1 MDEQGRQIQYRNE
14 QHQRN
19 AAAVKTMEEERRL
32 IPPRTSVIIAQAFL
46 KEKTKSKEL
55 SVRLKVR
62 SFLPSSFRHHHG
74 IRPRRNSP
82 GIQIPGRSHSAH

>member
-32 IPPRTSVIIAQAFL
+32 HDNLGKQ
-46 KEKTKSKEL
+46 
-55 SVRLKVR
+55 
-62 SFLPSSFRHHHG
+62 
-74 IRPRRNSP
+74 RNHLTEYLEFNNTEAALTD
-82 GIQIPGRSHSAH
+82 IQRKKR